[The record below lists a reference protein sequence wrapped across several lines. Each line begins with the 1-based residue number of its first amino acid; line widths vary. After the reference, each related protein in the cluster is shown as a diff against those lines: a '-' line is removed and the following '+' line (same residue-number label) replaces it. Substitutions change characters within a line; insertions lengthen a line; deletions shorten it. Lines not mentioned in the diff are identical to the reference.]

1 MQSYRRIGLQANAC
15 QRSADGPKGLSV
27 CVLSSGLDSVS
38 FYPLNWRQPVGNM
51 QGNVEFRIMPSGK
64 GGWYWEVIAH
74 SRSVVSRGLADTQSA
89 ASEEAS
95 EAARKAKLGDG
106 NIWMPYDGL

>member
-1 MQSYRRIGLQANAC
+1 M
-15 QRSADGPKGLSV
+15 
-27 CVLSSGLDSVS
+27 
-38 FYPLNWRQPVGNM
+38 GNM

-64 GGWYWEVIAH
+64 GGWYWEVIAQ
-74 SRSVVSRGLADTQSA
+74 SRSVVSRGLADTHSA
-89 ASEEAS
+89 ASQEAT